1 MIQRFKDRSDAGR
14 QLAAIVRGL
23 RGEDTIV
30 LALPPGGVPVAYEL
44 ALALD
49 APLDVLN
56 VRRLGVPWREDVTMG
71 LIASGGIRILRNDVI
86 LGMDVSKESLDE
98 VTRFQRL
105 ELERRER
112 MFRAGRPAPVLAD
125 RTVVLVDDGIASGE
139 SARNAIAVVRSQHPN
154 RIVLAVPVVQDSV
167 AGDLRREVDDLACV
181 RRPTDLFA
189 IRAWYDHFPEVSD
202 WEVNR
207 IVERAIMERGPAS
220 HGTARADYGI
230 Q

>member
-1 MIQRFKDRSDAGR
+1 MIQRFKDRSDAGH
-14 QLAAIVRGL
+14 QLAAIVRSL

-30 LALPPGGVPVAYEL
+30 LALPRGGVPVAYEVAR
-44 ALALD
+44 ALH

-71 LIASGGIRILRNDVI
+71 LIASGGVRILRNDVI
-86 LGMDVSKESLDE
+86 LGMDVSKDSLEE

-105 ELERRER
+105 ELDRRER
-112 MFRAGRPAPVLAD
+112 IFRGNRPAPVLTG

-139 SARNAIAVVRSQHPN
+139 SARSAIAVVRAQQPK

-167 AGDLRREVDDLACV
+167 AGELSREVDDLACV
-181 RRPTDLFA
+181 RRPADLLA
-189 IRAWYDHFPEVSD
+189 VRAWFDHFPEVSD
-202 WEVNR
+202 WDVGR
-207 IVERAIMERGPAS
+207 LVEQAMAEQGAAS
-220 HGTARADYGI
+220 HGVSRADYSI

>member
-14 QLAAIVRGL
+14 QLAAIVRSF
-23 RGEDTIV
+23 RGDDTIV
-30 LALPPGGVPVAYEL
+30 LALPPGGVPVAYEVAH
-44 ALALD
+44 ALN

-71 LIASGGIRILRNDVI
+71 LIASGDVRILRNDVI

-112 MFRAGRPAPVLAD
+112 MFRGNRPAPVLAG

-139 SARNAIAVVRSQHPN
+139 SARSAIAVVRSQQPR
-154 RIVLAVPVVQDSV
+154 RIVLAIPVVQDSV
-167 AGDLRREVDDLACV
+167 AGELRRDVDDLACV
-181 RRPTDLFA
+181 RRPADLFA
-189 IRAWYDHFPEVSD
+189 IRTWFDHFPEVSD
-202 WEVNR
+202 WEVSR
-207 IVERAIMERGPAS
+207 IIERAMAERGAA
-220 HGTARADYGI
+220 ARGAAHADYDI